1 MISYLREARLL
12 ERDLLAPPRLRERDL
27 DPLRD
32 FLRRRGSERLRRQRD
47 RERDLVRDRRDLD
60 RDRDLKI

>member
-1 MISYLREARLL
+1 M

-47 RERDLVRDRRDLD
+47 RERRDRERDLVRDRRDLD